1 MSTNPTILHKLRI
14 IFFISIA
21 FVTLHISINYIF
33 TKNNILHINDIKTNK
48 FKISSI
54 HAENLH
60 LYEKMM
66 QIFQDAGRTGER
78 EQLFKVQIEK
88 AKILQNLKQLKH
100 YQQTK
105 ELKRESHL
113 LIKLFSVTEK
123 MTRQVMNKQE
133 INENFVKEYQT
144 LRSTTHLLFKQQR
157 KDSLNALYIALDNLS
172 KNNTNFFTFSLL
184 LSTLGFLVIVGMSL
198 YLYAH
203 IKRRFHKVRQSLHN
217 LTTNEPDFSKK
228 MVVEH
233 ADEIGELV
241 QGFNQLQNKLEK
253 DNKHLHALK
262 VKAEET
268 AKLKSEFLANMSHEI
283 RTPMN
288 GIIGMSYLTLQTH
301 LDHKQRDFIEKI
313 DNSAKNLLGIIN
325 NILDLSKIE
334 AGKLNLEKID
344 FKLKEVIN
352 NSVDLVRFKMEE
364 KNIQLYIH
372 YEEHLALL
380 FNGDS
385 LRLSQILN
393 NLLSNAVKFTSE
405 GEIHIFINKVHHN
418 RYQFKIKDTGIGL
431 TKEEQ
436 KNLFRTFSQADG
448 STSRKYGGT
457 GLGLA
462 ISKQLVEMMNGKIW
476 VESTYQEGSSFIFEI
491 ELQALLN
498 SLGTKKLPVQ
508 IQKEEKK
515 KNQDTI
521 EMLEGKRIL
530 LAEDNFINQEII
542 LGLLENSNIKIDI
555 AQNGQEAIDLYT
567 KNTYTLI
574 LMDIQMP
581 ILDGY
586 EAAKIIRKTD
596 TEIPIIAI
604 TASAMK
610 EDVQKT
616 IESGMNDHLNK
627 PINVNKLYEILLKYC
642 D

>member
-14 IFFISIA
+14 IFFISVA
-21 FVTLHISINYIF
+21 FFSIHITINYLF
-33 TKNNILHINDIKTNK
+33 TKSNIHNLNHIKSNR
-48 FKISSI
+48 FKIASI
-54 HAENLH
+54 HADNLH
-60 LYEKMM
+60 LYERMM
-66 QIFQDAGRTGER
+66 QIFQDAARTR
-78 EQLFKVQIEK
+78 EIDQLSKAQITKE
-88 AKILQNLKQLKH
+88 KILQNLEQLKN
-100 YQQTK
+100 YTPTK
-105 ELKRESHL
+105 ELKKESNL
-113 LIKLFSVTEK
+113 LNKLFIITVK
-123 MTRQVMNKQE
+123 MTKQVIKKEPHNEKL
-133 INENFVKEYQT
+133 INEYQT
-144 LRSTTHLLFKQQR
+144 LSSTTGLLFKQQR
-157 KDSLNALYIALDNLS
+157 ENSLNSLYVALDTLS
-172 KNNTNFFTFSLL
+172 KNNANFFTTSLL
-184 LSTLGFLVIVGMSL
+184 LSTLAFSVVVGMSL
-198 YLYAH
+198 FLYAH
-203 IKRRFHKVRQSLHN
+203 IKRRFHKVRLSLYN
-217 LTTNEPDFSKK
+217 LSTNEPDFSKK
-228 MVVEH
+228 MHVEH

-241 QGFNQLQNKLEK
+241 QGFNQLQSKLEK
-253 DNKHLHALK
+253 DYEHLHTLK
-262 VKAEET
+262 VKAEDT

-301 LDHKQRDFIEKI
+301 LDSKQRDFIEKI

-334 AGKLNLEKID
+334 AGKLSLEKID
-344 FKLKEVIN
+344 FKLHEVLN
-352 NSVDLVRFKMEE
+352 NSVDLVRFKMQE

-372 YEEHLALL
+372 YEENLSLL
-380 FNGDS
+380 FHGDS

-393 NLLSNAVKFTSE
+393 NLLSNAVKFTSK

-436 KNLFRTFSQADG
+436 KNLFKSFSQADG

-476 VESTYQEGSSFIFEI
+476 VESTYQRGSSFIFEI
-491 ELQALLN
+491 EMRALLN
-498 SLGTKKLPVQ
+498 SLGTKKLPTQ
-508 IQKEEKK
+508 IQKEEEKE
-515 KNQDTI
+515 NQHNI
-521 EMLEGKRIL
+521 ELLEGKRIL

-542 LGLLENSNIKIDI
+542 IGLLENSNIKIDI
-555 AQNGQEAIDLYT
+555 AENGQEAIDLY
-567 KNTYTLI
+567 KQHTYTLI

-586 EAAKIIRKTD
+586 DAAKVIRQTD

-616 IESGMNDHLNK
+616 ILSGMNDHLNK
-627 PINVNKLYEILLKYC
+627 PIDVNQLYKILLKYSS
-642 D
+642 